1 MSWIKKLFG
10 RSDKATATHTST
22 LIHRAAE
29 ASKVDEVRR
38 LLTDGASVHALDSK
52 GNTPLRLATDVRV
65 AELLLAAG
73 ADVNAPDHE
82 GLTPLHKAAYVGNDG
97 LALLYIKHGAAVE
110 PGTHPM
116 TPLTRGV
123 RSGCSNYL
131 MALFLKHGAN
141 PNVRDDV
148 GITPMNH
155 VNAQTMQGLFM
166 LLAAIN
172 NVLAKDDEG
181 LVAQS
186 RQLRE
191 RVIELLDDTM
201 LKGAE
206 PPGERCLDVGGVAT
220 RELWDRTV
228 SERYNLM
235 RQQFKVLV
243 DSLPFESPE
252 LWDQL
257 RSEQHS
263 LIAGLNR

>member
-10 RSDKATATHTST
+10 RSAMATESHTST
-22 LIHRAAE
+22 PLHRAAE

-38 LLTDGASVHALDSK
+38 LLADGASVHALDGKS
-52 GNTPLRLATDVRV
+52 NTPLRLATDVRV

-82 GLTPLHKAAYVGNDG
+82 GLMPLHKAAYVCNDG
-97 LALLYIKHGAAVE
+97 LALLYLKHGAAVD
-110 PGTHPM
+110 PSTHPM

-172 NVLAKDDEG
+172 NLLTKDDEG

-186 RQLRE
+186 RQLRD

-206 PPGERCLDVGGVAT
+206 PPGERSLDMGGAAT

-228 SERYNLM
+228 SQRYNLM
-235 RQQFKVLV
+235 RQQFQVLV
-243 DSLPFESPE
+243 DSIPLESPE

-257 RSEQHS
+257 RSEQRS
-263 LIAGLNR
+263 LISELNR